1 MNSTFWRYQLLLGL
15 LYIVWIDF
23 FTSGGLLNQL
33 VFNFA
38 LFYPLGYLAGYR
50 RHLEDLRP
58 AYLAAFSFNLLSYLI
73 IFIGGIPIESW
84 TIVPV
89 DFVSL
94 IFVLKVGMIIGQ
106 RVQAKE

>member
-1 MNSTFWRYQLLLGL
+1 MNAAFWRYQLLLGL

-23 FTSGGLLNQL
+23 FTSGGVLNQL

-50 RHLEDLRP
+50 RHFEDLRS

-73 IFIGGIPIESW
+73 IFIAGIPIESW

-94 IFVLKVGMIIGQ
+94 IFFLKVGMIIG
-106 RVQAKE
+106 